1 MDERR
6 GDERGQLILI
16 AGIGIAVA
24 LVALALVLNSLVFT
38 QYLATKPT
46 ADGSDAIAYEH
57 TVGDGVRGLVSEA
70 NYREYG
76 PGVDAVVRKGV
87 TGNWSTS
94 LTKQYGAYGTLVNAS
109 VRDIETGTSIHQ
121 DDARRFTNADGSGNW
136 TPIGDA
142 NGVRGF
148 RLKITNASEASAD
161 HPLRVNV
168 SITEH
173 GTTPVEIYDD
183 GTRVVL
189 NDTTNDTV
197 SDSFLTPATIN
208 FSNGSVNGRET
219 GQLTFYDGPNVT
231 DVTITNGDR
240 AVGKYVAVA
249 NTSTLETPSNYQ
261 SPPDRS
267 PYAVDAV
274 YAATLHATYVA
285 PDVTYETGLRVA
297 PDAFGAGPN
306 GLTPEYG
313 VFRLPGDVVFR
324 YNDWPTNLSVTNATN
339 VDPRRLSPTDVQ
351 VIGPREYDFT
361 GDDVLDAPY
370 VGSSGVLYLANESG
384 SMRLTDGVD
393 HTKSLLAV
401 GYWNDSDAPAVFYTG
416 TGDTVHQ
423 VRPGETSTPVFADT
437 SSGVS
442 AVVGTGDVDGD
453 GVDEF
458 VYLGDSQQLRYAD
471 TDGSLNKINNGGVGQ
486 NKGIGAGA
494 PADLNGDGVDRIPFV
509 DGSGNLLLIND
520 QGSTKVL
527 SGAAAKSPVTTYEV
541 DGDGALEIIYLNQDG
556 RLSYADNATG
566 SATAEPLVNATGQEA
581 FVSKKTGV
589 A

>member
-1 MDERR
+1 MDEQR

-57 TVGDGVRGLVSEA
+57 TVEDGVRGLVSEA
-70 NYREYG
+70 NYREYESS
-76 PGVDAVVRKGV
+76 VDTVREGV

-94 LTKQYGAYGTLVNAS
+94 LTKQYGAYGTLVNVS
-109 VRDIETGTSIHQ
+109 VRGVQKGTSIHQ
-121 DDARRFTNADGSGNW
+121 DDARRFTNVTGSGNW
-136 TPIGDA
+136 TPIGNA

-148 RLKITNASEASAD
+148 RLRITNASGASAD
-161 HPLRVNV
+161 RPLRVNV
-168 SITEH
+168 SITGN
-173 GTTPVEIYDD
+173 GTVEIYDD
-183 GTRVVL
+183 GTVVVL
-189 NDTTNDTV
+189 NATRKGGT
-197 SDSFLTPATIN
+197 DSFSTPATID
-208 FSNGSVNGRET
+208 FSNGSVNGQESP
-219 GQLTFYDGPNVT
+219 QLALYDGPKVT
-231 DVTITNGDR
+231 SVSITNGDR

-249 NTSTLETPSNYQ
+249 NETWSDVWPDGYYNRRT
-261 SPPDRS
+261 DRS
-267 PYAVDAV
+267 PYAVNAV
-274 YAATLHATYVA
+274 YAATLHATYVG

-313 VFRLPGDVVFR
+313 VFRIPADVVFR
-324 YNDWPTNLSVTNATN
+324 YEDTPTNLSVTNATN
-339 VDPRRLSPTDVQ
+339 VDPRRLAPTDVQ

-361 GDDVLDAPY
+361 GDDVLDVPY
-370 VGSSGVLYLANESG
+370 VDSSGTLYLANESG